1 MIQFT
6 HYTGIETI
14 EKILRNGFAYV
25 PNKRSLITEFLP
37 LHDFTK
43 REPQQFGM
51 VSFTELSPSQAE
63 DHRKDFGNYG
73 IVVSDKWAVSHKIQ
87 KVLYIDNTGPIY
99 DCLRNLFQVAYNE
112 LKQKSLAREGEV
124 TEMAYTNKVRAG
136 IAGGYL
142 YSNLLQLYEYME
154 PIKHLYQQEW
164 RIVHPKPYYGYGET
178 KADIIRN
185 VSPPKGWAQFLNVLP
200 VKPDDIIGFIC
211 PENEQDIFKKT
222 IPPEF
227 IRKPIDT
234 YLRPKDRITSHWSER
249 VPQGTF
255 LGSII
260 LRYANWFKACC

>member
-6 HYTGIETI
+6 HYTQKIEAI
-14 EKILRNGFAYV
+14 EKILKNGFAYV

-37 LHDFTK
+37 SHDFTK

-63 DHRKDFGNYG
+63 NHRKVFGNYG
-73 IVVSDKWAVSHKIQ
+73 IVVSEKWALAHKIQ

-154 PIKHLYQQEW
+154 PIKHLSHQEW

-178 KADIIRN
+178 KADIISN

-200 VKPDDIIGFIC
+200 VKTDDIIGFIC

-222 IPPEF
+222 IPSEF
-227 IRKPIDT
+227 TRKPIDI
-234 YLRPKDRITSHWSER
+234 YLKP
-249 VPQGTF
+249 
-255 LGSII
+255 
-260 LRYANWFKACC
+260 A